1 MKEYSKKIFPQGTP
15 KSEEAEFTEEQ
26 VQQIKE
32 ILHLLAK
39 TVSQV
44 KIYPADH
51 STVKNFKDELLEIL
65 TTYLEKYWKLEI
77 DIGEFSFGFKG
88 QTVYHDP
95 TPLKSLPFLFFK
107 DGMQKLSFYRG
118 LNDHQLQEF
127 LELIKK
133 YYRLPPEE
141 SDIVSLLWEKDFAHI
156 RYFAPDDYLETKIGV
171 GRQPIEIDV
180 DTQAFK
186 AGNIE
191 LSPEDIA
198 VLSQRIPPEA
208 VGREIEMRE
217 KTLDKVK
224 EDEQIRISSLDEKD
238 SLTLKSML
246 EKNRKISAEEEL
258 FLLVMEMLRLE
269 EDVDRFSATLKVLV
283 HNHKDIIKKGDFS
296 LAATLLSDLDDFCLT
311 FSSQSP
317 DKVKLIHRFFHE
329 ARAKEHLDLIKSVLV
344 EKEFSD
350 YATFFEYIEI
360 LKPRLLLLGDL
371 YEEIKGTDFRL
382 KTVNYLK
389 KLGKEDFSALMEL
402 AQEDRISLT
411 KEIISILGSAEDKRM
426 ILLLANF
433 LSYQNASIKKAAV
446 ESLGKVEDP
455 SASKILIR
463 FMADKDEKLRILA
476 TNNLQI
482 YEDESV
488 LKSMMQIVQ
497 DKSFMK
503 KRTEEKQSLMDV
515 LARSKMDRAYE
526 FLQHMILK
534 TGFFSRPK
542 RIESSLCAIKALEK
556 AGTPEAINILRKA
569 TKSSGKRMR
578 QASRSAL
585 QKLSA
590 SKV

>member
-1 MKEYSKKIFPQGTP
+1 MREYSKKISPQGTSE
-15 KSEEAEFTEEQ
+15 SEEVEVTEEQ
-26 VQQIKE
+26 IQQIKE

-51 STVKNFKDELLEIL
+51 SAVKSFKDDLLEKL
-65 TTYLEKYWKLEI
+65 TAYLEKYWKLEI
-77 DIGEFSFGFKG
+77 DIGEFSFGFQS

-95 TPLKSLPFLFFK
+95 APLKSLPFLFFK
-107 DGMQKLSFYRG
+107 DGMQKLSFYRR

-141 SDIVSLLWEKDFAHI
+141 SDIVSLLWEKDFGHI

-171 GRQPIEIDV
+171 GKQPIEIDA
-180 DTQAFK
+180 DTQAFQI
-186 AGNIE
+186 GTIE
-191 LSPEDIA
+191 LSPEDMA
-198 VLSQRIPPEA
+198 VLSPRIPPEA
-208 VGREIEMRE
+208 TGREIEMKE
-217 KTLDKVK
+217 ETLDKKQEV
-224 EDEQIRISSLDEKD
+224 EQIKISSLDEKE

-246 EKNRKISAEEEL
+246 EINRKISPEEEL
-258 FLLVMEMLRLE
+258 SLLIMEMLRLE
-269 EDVDRFSATLKVLV
+269 EDVDRFSAILKVLA
-283 HNHKDIIKKGDFS
+283 HNHKNIIEKGNFS
-296 LAATLLSDLDDFCLT
+296 LAAKLLRDLDDFCRT

-317 DKVKLIHRFFHE
+317 EKVKLVHRFFHE
-329 ARAKEHLDLIKSVLV
+329 ARTKEHLDLIKSIVV

-350 YATFFEYIEI
+350 YAAFFEYIEI
-360 LKPRLLLLGDL
+360 LRPELLLLGYL
-371 YEEIKGTDFRL
+371 YEEIESTDFRL
-382 KTVNYLK
+382 RTVNYFK
-389 KLGKEDFSALMEL
+389 KLSKEDFSALMEL
-402 AQEDRISLT
+402 AQEDRVSLT

-433 LSYQNASIKKAAV
+433 LSYRNASIKRAAI
-446 ESLGKVEDP
+446 ESLGKVEEP

-476 TNNLQI
+476 TKNFRI
-482 YEDESV
+482 HEDESL
-488 LKSMMQIVQ
+488 LKSTMQMVQ

-503 KRTEEKQSLMDV
+503 KSVEEKQSLMDV
-515 LARSKMDRAYE
+515 LARSKMEKAYE

-542 RIESSLCAIKALEK
+542 RVESSLCAIKALEK

-569 TKSSGKRMR
+569 TKSSGKKVR

>member
-1 MKEYSKKIFPQGTP
+1 MREYSKKISPQETS
-15 KSEEAEFTEEQ
+15 KSEEVEVTEEQ
-26 VQQIKE
+26 IQQIKE

-44 KIYPADH
+44 KIYPSDH
-51 STVKNFKDELLEIL
+51 STVKNFKDELLEKL

-77 DIGEFSFGFKG
+77 DIGEFSFGFQS

-95 TPLKSLPFLFFK
+95 APLKSLPFLFFK
-107 DGMQKLSFYRG
+107 DGMQKLSFYRR

-171 GRQPIEIDV
+171 GKQPIEIDV
-180 DTQAFK
+180 DTQAFQT
-186 AGNIE
+186 GTIE
-191 LSPEDIA
+191 LSSEDMA
-198 VLSQRIPPEA
+198 VLSPRISPEA
-208 VGREIEMRE
+208 AGREIEMKE
-217 KTLDKVK
+217 EILVK
-224 EDEQIRISSLDEKD
+224 KQEVEQIKISSLDEKE

-246 EKNRKISAEEEL
+246 EINRKISPEEEL
-258 FLLVMEMLRLE
+258 SLLIMEMLRLE
-269 EDVDRFSATLKVLV
+269 EDVDRFSATLKVLA
-283 HNHKDIIKKGDFS
+283 HNHKNIIEKGNFS
-296 LAATLLSDLDDFCLT
+296 LAAKLLGDLDDFCRT

-317 DKVKLIHRFFHE
+317 EKVKLVHRFFHE
-329 ARAKEHLDLIKSVLV
+329 ARTKEHLDLIKSTLV

-350 YATFFEYIEI
+350 YDAFFEYIEI
-360 LKPRLLLLGDL
+360 LRPELLLLGYL
-371 YEEIKGTDFRL
+371 YEEIKSTDFRL
-382 KTVNYLK
+382 RTVNYFK
-389 KLGKEDFSALMEL
+389 KLSKEDFSALMEL
-402 AQEDRISLT
+402 AQEDRVSLT
-411 KEIISILGSAEDKRM
+411 KEIISILGFAEDKRM

-433 LSYQNASIKKAAV
+433 LSYRNASIKRAAI
-446 ESLGKVEDP
+446 ESLGKVEEP

-476 TNNLQI
+476 TKNLRI
-482 YEDESV
+482 HEDESL
-488 LKSMMQIVQ
+488 LKSTMQMVQ
-497 DKSFMK
+497 DKSFLK
-503 KRTEEKQSLMDV
+503 KSVEEKQSLMDV
-515 LARSKMDRAYE
+515 LARSKMEKAYE
-526 FLQHMILK
+526 FLQYMILK

-542 RIESSLCAIKALEK
+542 RVESSLCAIEAMEK

-569 TKSSGKRMR
+569 TKSSGKKVR

-585 QKLSA
+585 QKLST